1 MGVKMQSV
9 YAVGFVVVAAT
20 MLVSCNDKKSYQSG
34 SESEYKLKIDG
45 IEANVVTGTEIK
57 VTAEIMR
64 GDKLVNEG
72 GVATT
77 AMSLAIKCADH
88 QVATREKN
96 AIEGKAIFDAIKVE
110 GDPVHR
116 QLQGSS

>member
-1 MGVKMQSV
+1 
-9 YAVGFVVVAAT
+9 

-88 QVATREKN
+88 QVADAREKRDRGQSN
-96 AIEGKAIFDAIKVE
+96 FRCNKGR
-110 GDPVHR
+110 GRPVHR